1 MSRFSEP
8 RNEICDMAELSI
20 AELGAKIKEILVSVL
35 DLELR
40 PEQLADDTSL
50 YSSVLQ
56 MDSLSLLHLLVAL
69 EDDLGIEID
78 DEDVMNANLET
89 VGNLVDMV
97 RQAGGAVTDE

>member
-1 MSRFSEP
+1 
-8 RNEICDMAELSI
+8 MAELSV
-20 AELGAKIKEILVSVL
+20 AELGAKIKEILVDVL

-40 PEQLADDTSL
+40 PEQIADDTSL

-69 EDDLGIEID
+69 EGDLGIEID

>member
-1 MSRFSEP
+1 
-8 RNEICDMAELSI
+8 MAELSV
-20 AELGAKIKEILVSVL
+20 AELGVKIKEILINVL

-56 MDSLSLLHLLVAL
+56 MDSLSLLHSLVAL
-69 EDDLGIEID
+69 EDNLGIEID

-97 RQAGGAVTDE
+97 RQACEAVADE